1 VLVRIQQGLP
11 LDKAYQ
17 IVYNTV
23 YVDEEMEMIRVTYD
37 YRTRDGFL
45 ETESVVYKE
54 MKLAFAFLRTLNFR
68 RDVVGKPVLERI

>member
-1 VLVRIQQGLP
+1 
-11 LDKAYQ
+11 
-17 IVYNTV
+17 
-23 YVDEEMEMIRVTYD
+23 MEMIRVTYD